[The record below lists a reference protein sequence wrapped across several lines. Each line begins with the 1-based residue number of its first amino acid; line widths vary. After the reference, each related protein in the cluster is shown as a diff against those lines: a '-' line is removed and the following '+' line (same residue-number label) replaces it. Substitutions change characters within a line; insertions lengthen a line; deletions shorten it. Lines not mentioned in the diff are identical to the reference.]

1 MKRLFGY
8 ALMLALVA
16 APAFAA
22 KNSQSITLAQN
33 VKVGSTDFPAGDCK
47 VTWTGTGDTV
57 QVTIAQHGKSITV
70 PAKLVTAKNDHKGYV
85 VNNQSGTDQLQTIEL
100 NNVSLQLLSPTTSGQ

>member
-22 KNSQSITLAQN
+22 KNSQTVSFAQN
-33 VKVGSTDFPAGDCK
+33 VKVGTTEIPAGDVK
-47 VTWTGTGDTV
+47 VSWTGTGDTV
-57 QVTIAQHGKSITV
+57 QVTMTEGKTTTTF
-70 PAKLVTAKNDHKGYV
+70 PARIIQEKHSFKSYV
-85 VNNQSGTDQLQTIEL
+85 VSTASGSPQLQTIQLKDISLEL
-100 NNVSLQLLSPTTSGQ
+100 TSPTASGQ